1 MVEEGVSSEMFL
13 WENCDSFVR
22 MNTCVPMISNVSTN
36 TFVPIAPYKWME
48 EALYLL
54 QIALFLWM
62 EEALYV
68 FQENL

>member
-1 MVEEGVSSEMFL
+1 
-13 WENCDSFVR
+13 
-22 MNTCVPMISNVSTN
+22 MISNVSTN